1 MPCEHTEELMI
12 NEKLN
17 RNLYDFINSY
27 RVEEFKK
34 RLINKDA
41 QQYTLF
47 GHAQN
52 CGFSSKSSFHEVFK
66 KNTGQTPFQYQSSL
80 L

>member
-1 MPCEHTEELMI
+1 VI
-12 NEKLN
+12 NEKQN
-17 RNLYDFINSY
+17 QNLYDFINQY

-34 RLINKDA
+34 RLKKVDA

-52 CGFSSKSSFHEVFK
+52 CGFRSKSSFNEVFK
-66 KNTGQTPFQYQSSL
+66 KNTGQTPSQYQSSML
-80 L
+80 HQ